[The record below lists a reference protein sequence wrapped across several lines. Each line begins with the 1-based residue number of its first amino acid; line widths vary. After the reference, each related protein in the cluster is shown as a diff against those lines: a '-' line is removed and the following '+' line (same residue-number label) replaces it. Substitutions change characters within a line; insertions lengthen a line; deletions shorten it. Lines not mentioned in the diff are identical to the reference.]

1 MFDAT
6 SRDILMRH
14 FCPNVIWHGS
24 DLISSQAEG
33 RQSDQS
39 NWTSTELSAIEGV
52 WGRISTDEIGA
63 QAVASR
69 FGNLADPA
77 AIMSNLN
84 VISHGKTVMRALDKA
99 VQNPF
104 NIENTFAA
112 LSVIHSEKL
121 HVDPDNF
128 LLLADCITVCIAA
141 KLGPTVFN
149 VDTHEAFHKFMCEVV
164 SAFKKRYH

>member
-1 MFDAT
+1 M
-6 SRDILMRH
+6 
-14 FCPNVIWHGS
+14 V
-24 DLISSQAEG
+24 Q
-33 RQSDQS
+33 
-39 NWTSTELSAIEGV
+39 WTSTELSAIEGV

-63 QAVASR
+63 QAVARLLIVFPWIRWYFSR